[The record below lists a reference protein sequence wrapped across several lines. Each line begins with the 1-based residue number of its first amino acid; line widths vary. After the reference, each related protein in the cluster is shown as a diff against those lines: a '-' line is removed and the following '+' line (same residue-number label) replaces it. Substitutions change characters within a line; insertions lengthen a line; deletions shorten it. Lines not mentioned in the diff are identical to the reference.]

1 MVTGLIIVGAIVW
14 LIGSIVSLNDML
26 KTGKS
31 MEDYRAKY
39 GHDLGF
45 LICCLYYGLMIA
57 AWPVMG
63 LGGFGLGLITDSV
76 RFIMRRPPKSKNN
89 K

>member
-1 MVTGLIIVGAIVW
+1 MWTILIIVGAVVW

-31 MEDYRAKY
+31 MDDYRKKY

-45 LICCLYYGLMIA
+45 LVCCAYYGLMVA

-63 LGGFGLGLITDSV
+63 LGGFGVGLIRDSV
-76 RFIMRRPPKSKNN
+76 RFLLRRPPKVN